1 MIVQS
6 PALTG
11 AESRAEPLV
20 LARVNKRGPTEG
32 AAVSTI
38 AGCSQSGTAGREDES
53 RLYLPTT
60 HTSLYYVLYNSL
72 FSILYIYMIRLINSL
87 KFKSAALVLMLFP
100 KVHVFQHCLRKNL
113 HLWYS
118 FNYFAEEIIGKPIDK
133 EHLVVR

>member
-1 MIVQS
+1 MVQR

-20 LARVNKRGPTEG
+20 SARVNKRGPTEG
-32 AAVSTI
+32 AAVNTV
-38 AGCSQSGTAGREDES
+38 AGRSQSSIAGREDEY

-60 HTSLYYVLYNSL
+60 HTSLYHVLYNSL

-87 KFKSAALVLMLFP
+87 KFKSAALVLIP

-113 HLWYS
+113 HLRYS